1 MQAEDPIAAYRR
13 RLPNCRGFRYAI
25 TSNGAAIH
33 RLPDESVRRSAF
45 CQAAVEVI
53 LAETAHFPVLLEAYI
68 SGVAYTEARYF
79 EDPVRWG
86 NPYPAYIWNTRKPV
100 ADMRFFLQQHCREL
114 DGICLRLCAVWIRQ

>member
-1 MQAEDPIAAYRR
+1 MPG
-13 RLPNCRGFRYAI
+13 LSYAI

-33 RLPDESVRRSAF
+33 RLPDGARIWGSSLS
-45 CQAAVEVI
+45 QAAVEVI

-86 NPYPAYIWNTRKPV
+86 NPYPAYIWNTRCGITSPTHLFKL
-100 ADMRFFLQQHCREL
+100 AGELSLEALQAR
-114 DGICLRLCAVWIRQ
+114 R